1 MQHEHRNSHPENGSL
16 MCSKDIS
23 TVVALRILV
32 AVASLAGMPWINS
45 AVRKMRVK
53 MVYAPLRCH
62 VRITLKR
69 GAFSRPSGLD
79 TPARF
84 TPSEISATDDEG
96 DVSVSTAA

>member
-1 MQHEHRNSHPENGSL
+1 

-69 GAFSRPSGLD
+69 GAFWIPSGLD

-84 TPSEISATDDEG
+84 TPIMVVRNQRFRRQG
-96 DVSVSTAA
+96 DVSVATAA